1 MRKSLNGI
9 WKLNSSF
16 LKEKAIFDLKCQVP
30 GSIYNDLLKNK
41 IIDDPFY
48 RDNEIKMLDL
58 MKYDYAYSRAFSIKK
73 EELKKEINLGFLGLD
88 TVCVIY
94 VNDLDIEMPQ
104 NYVSKT
110 YKEYCYDW
118 GGCSINWE
126 NALGC
131 VNSKIETSLFI
142 FLRNNEQ
149 YSVSR
154 QGRLYCVAKSDN
166 TNNFQNRLCQQITGQ
181 NTPYGDDSFHICG
194 KQYVGKSYLF
204 SSY

>member
-1 MRKSLNGI
+1 MK
-9 WKLNSSF
+9 
-16 LKEKAIFDLKCQVP
+16 KEKQNKNNKGFTLIEMLVVVLIIGILAAIALPQYKMAVAKSKYATMMDLAKAIADSQERYFMVH
-30 GSIYNDLLKNK
+30 GSHTSK
-41 IIDDPFY
+41 F
-48 RDNEIKMLDL
+48 
-58 MKYDYAYSRAFSIKK
+58 
-73 EELKKEINLGFLGLD
+73 
-88 TVCVIY
+88 
-94 VNDLDIEMPQ
+94 NDLDIEMPQ
-104 NYVSKT
+104 NYVIKT
-110 YKEYCYDW
+110 YKEYCYYW